1 MVQEYQHDKFEIF
14 LDVFETMKLYWT
26 CWTWHVGHTF
36 TVVSS
41 RLPLECCSSCSA
53 HRKVSQHI
61 RTAPGN
67 SSWTWSSLEDEDD
80 QTRTWYWDTLS
91 IIKSNQEAL
100 CHLCPSLPSPQLLPV
115 LHCCQHLWPC
125 NHHKLLPG
133 SCRSKTAHLLVGICW
148 NETKAEWF
156 RMVSNSSLP
165 DA

>member
-14 LDVFETMKLYWT
+14 LDVFETMKLCWT

-41 RLPLECCSSCSA
+41 APSA
-53 HRKVSQHI
+53 GMLLFLFSPPKSLSTHPH
-61 RTAPGN
+61 PGN
-67 SSWTWSSLEDEDD
+67 SSWTWSSFEDEDD

-91 IIKSNQEAL
+91 PIRRHSA
-100 CHLCPSLPSPQLLPV
+100 HLCPSLPSPQLLPV
-115 LHCCQHLWPC
+115 LHCCQHLWPR